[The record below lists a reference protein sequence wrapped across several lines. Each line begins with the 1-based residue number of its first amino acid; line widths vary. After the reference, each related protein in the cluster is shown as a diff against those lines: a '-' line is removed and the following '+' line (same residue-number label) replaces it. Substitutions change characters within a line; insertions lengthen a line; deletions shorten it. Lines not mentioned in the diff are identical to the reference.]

1 MNEDKEITLIKHKLS
16 EMLKLQIE
24 VQKGKL
30 QVLRT
35 MQSQVGASTSMDE
48 LKKIHDDLAEM
59 LGIPDPNK
67 IH

>member
-1 MNEDKEITLIKHKLS
+1 MDENKEILIIKHKLS
-16 EMLKLQIE
+16 EMLKIQIE

-35 MQSQVGASTSMDE
+35 MQSQVEAATNSDE

-59 LGIPDPNK
+59 LGIPNPNK
-67 IH
+67 